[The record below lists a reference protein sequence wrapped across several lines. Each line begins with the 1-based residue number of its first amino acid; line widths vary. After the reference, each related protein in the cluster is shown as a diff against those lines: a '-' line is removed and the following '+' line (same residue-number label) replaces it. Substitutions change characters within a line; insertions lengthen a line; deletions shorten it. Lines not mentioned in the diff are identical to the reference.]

1 MNVHD
6 LHTEGDQDIEHVD
19 VWAPDGLTPAAV
31 DLIEAEVFAAAARER
46 QTEPTSW
53 LAMNDDERATIRPR
67 RALHVASTRAAHR
80 STLLARGGEAA

>member
-6 LHTEGDQDIEHVD
+6 LHTGDGQYVDHDD

-31 DLIEAEVFAAAARER
+31 DLIEAEVFAAATRER

-53 LAMNDDERATIRPR
+53 LAMTEDERATVRPR
-67 RALHVASTRAAHR
+67 CALHAVPARTATRSA
-80 STLLARGGEAA
+80 LLVRGGEAA